1 MKRKQKI
8 RYVSIKLPA
17 CGNAYPLDK
26 LGCRKLP
33 NYTREYLKKHA
44 RKLANILHT
53 KVPPD
58 VCSELMRF
66 LEQKEGR
73 ALFLFVL

>member
-1 MKRKQKI
+1 MRRKQKI

-26 LGCRKLP
+26 LGCRRLP
-33 NYTREYLKKHA
+33 DYTREYLKKHA

-53 KVPPD
+53 KVPAD
-58 VCSELMRF
+58 VCSELIRI
-66 LEQKEGR
+66 LEQKECR
-73 ALFLFVL
+73 A